1 MPSNS
6 LNSTQIAGS
15 SSGELAGELA
25 SSKRLNNNAG
35 NPALQEDCLNSD
47 LREHLND
54 MFEGLLFL
62 SEREFDAAILG
73 VAERIGM
80 DAIVA
85 YDTAKIIEILC
96 ERHGMEDEE
105 AAEYFE
111 FNIAGAYVGER
122 TPIFVA
128 QIHSIL

>member
-1 MPSNS
+1 MKIKEEYP
-6 LNSTQIAGS
+6 
-15 SSGELAGELA
+15 
-25 SSKRLNNNAG
+25 
-35 NPALQEDCLNSD
+35 D
-47 LREHLND
+47 LLTLD
-54 MFEGLLFL
+54 G
-62 SEREFDAAILG
+62 FDEAIIG
-73 VAERIGM
+73 VVERIGIQ
-80 DAIVA
+80 AIC